1 MPAVKDYRPGG
12 LRFDSNC
19 FREASVQTAM
29 ESCLRDYALSSQAG
43 AEEEEQVGRGV
54 VWTSIPMIESRLP
67 CVVKVERFHTM
78 GWL

>member
-43 AEEEEQVGRGV
+43 AEEEEEQVGRGV
-54 VWTSIPMIESRLP
+54 V
-67 CVVKVERFHTM
+67 
-78 GWL
+78 